1 MKITDFKLYRDKCFI
16 NGQWINADSSEIISV
31 NNPATLEEIGTVP
44 KCGKNETKLA
54 IEAANNSWPEWRAK
68 SAKDRSVILKNWY
81 ELIMNNKEELAQMMT
96 LEQGKPI
103 NESRGEIVYGASFI
117 EWFAEEAKRV
127 YGDTIPDPLTDRRIL
142 VIKQPVG
149 VVASITPW
157 NFPNAM
163 ITRKCAP
170 ALAVGCPVVIKPA
183 SQTPYSALALA
194 VLAEEA
200 GFPKGTLNVITGKA
214 SEIGDELA
222 SNPLVRKLSFTG
234 STEIGKILLQKCA
247 GTVKKVSMELGGHAP
262 FIVFDDANIDDAVI
276 GAIQSKFRNTGQ
288 TCVCANRIYAQDGIY
303 DEFCQKFVQ
312 ATSKLKVGDGLNE
325 ETTSGPM
332 IDEYSLE
339 KVEEHVQDAIQLGA
353 KIAIGGAKHSLGMN
367 FYQPTILTDVTP
379 EAKITSEETFGP
391 VAPVYRFKDE
401 NEVIS
406 LANNSPFGLASYFY
420 SRDIGRIWRVSEAL
434 EYGMV
439 GVNTGLTSKAEAP
452 FGGIKESGLGR
463 EGSKYG
469 VDDFLEVKYV
479 NMCGLDK

>member
-1 MKITDFKLYRDKCFI
+1 MTIQNFKLFRDKCYI
-16 NGQWINADSSEIISV
+16 NGEWIEANSKDTISV
-31 NNPATLEEIGTVP
+31 NNPATLKEIGTVP
-44 KCGKNETKLA
+44 KCGKEETKKA
-54 IEAANNSWPEWRAK
+54 IDAANAAWPTWRST
-68 SAKDRSVILKNWY
+68 SAKERSIILRKWFD
-81 ELIMNNKEELAQMMT
+81 LIISNKEELAQIMT
-96 LEQGKPI
+96 IEQGKPI

-127 YGDTIPDPLTDRRIL
+127 YGDTIPDPLTDRRIVVL
-142 VIKQPVG
+142 KQPVG

-194 VLAEEA
+194 ALAEEA

-214 SEIGDELA
+214 SEIGDELTT
-222 SNPLVRKLSFTG
+222 NPIVRKLSFTG
-234 STEIGKILLQKCA
+234 STEIGKVLMAKCA

-276 GAIQSKFRNTGQ
+276 GAMQSKFRNTGQ
-288 TCVCANRIYAQDGIY
+288 TCVCANRVYVQEKVY
-303 DEFCQKFVQ
+303 EEFCEKFVE
-312 ATSKLKVGDGLNE
+312 AVSKMKVGDGLE
-325 ETTSGPM
+325 EDVTSGPL
-332 IDEYSLE
+332 IDENSLN
-339 KVEEHVQDAIQLGA
+339 KVEEHVQDAVQMGA
-353 KIAIGGAKHSLGMN
+353 KVAIGGSKHSLGMN

-379 EAKITSEETFGP
+379 QAKITFEETFGP
-391 VAPVYRFKDE
+391 VAPVYKFKDE
-401 NEVIS
+401 KEVID
-406 LANNSPFGLASYFY
+406 LANNSPYGLASYFY
-420 SRDIGRIWRVSEAL
+420 SRDIGRVWRVAEAL

-469 VDDFLEVKYV
+469 IDDFIEIKYV
-479 NMCGLDK
+479 NMSGLDK